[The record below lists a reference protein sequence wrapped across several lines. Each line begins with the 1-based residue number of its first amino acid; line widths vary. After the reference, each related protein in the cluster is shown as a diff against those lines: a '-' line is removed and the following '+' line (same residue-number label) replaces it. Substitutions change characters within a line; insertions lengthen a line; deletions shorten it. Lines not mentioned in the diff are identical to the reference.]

1 MYIYIYNICIYMCYI
16 YHVSEVYMRYINL
29 PRGKISPE
37 GVARG

>member
-1 MYIYIYNICIYMCYI
+1 MCYI

-37 GVARG
+37 GDIIRVGRFI